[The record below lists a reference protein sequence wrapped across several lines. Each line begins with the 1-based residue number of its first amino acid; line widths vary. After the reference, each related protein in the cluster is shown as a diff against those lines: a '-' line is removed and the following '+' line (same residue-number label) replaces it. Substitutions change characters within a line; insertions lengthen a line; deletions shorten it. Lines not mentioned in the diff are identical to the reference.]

1 MRQGEDVCRIVAAG
15 DFSPEHYRAYAGTH
29 PAALLIAADAG
40 YRYLHRLGVEPDLF
54 VGDTDSL
61 GFRPDGMPCVLLPSV
76 KDDTDT
82 ISALREG
89 LKRGFRRFEIFG
101 ALGGKRLS
109 HSLANLQA
117 LLFLKER
124 QADGVLIDEHCTV
137 CALCGSGD
145 RRTVAPN
152 RFFSLFAATESAVV
166 SIADA
171 KYPLERHRLTSAFPL
186 GASNESAAVPATVTL
201 VDGSVFLVIEP
212 K

>member
-15 DFSPEHYRAYAGTH
+15 DFSPELYRDRAEAH
-29 PAALLIAADAG
+29 PAAFVIAADAG
-40 YRYLHRLGVEPDLF
+40 YRYLHRLGVEPDL
-54 VGDTDSL
+54 L
-61 GFRPDGMPCVLLPSV
+61 GFRPDGVPCVLLPSV